1 MFLIRFAINVLA
13 LLAVFLVVWHV
24 QGDNVVLTAIIMAV
38 VLSVINVFIR
48 PIVLLLT
55 LPLSLVTFGL
65 FGIILNAVLFYFAA
79 RLVNIHVD
87 FWRAA
92 LGWLAYSIVSAA
104 LSQIAF
110 MSRARRPADRPSW
123 RCRSPLP
130 TSRGAW
136 PPSRG

>member
-55 LPLSLVTFGL
+55 LPATLLTFGL
-65 FGIILNAVLFYFAA
+65 FAILVNAALFYLAA
-79 RLVNIHVD
+79 RVVHIDVD

-92 LGWLAYSIVSAA
+92 LGWLAYAIVSAGLNHLA
-104 LSQIAF
+104 LYE
-110 MSRARRPADRPSW
+110 
-123 RCRSPLP
+123 
-130 TSRGAW
+130 
-136 PPSRG
+136 